1 MLYENKKQPNMTNIT
16 ALIALDDCANW
27 KGSHESLKAHARQA
41 VRKASKGFKNAT
53 LQGLE
58 KLAKKRGV
66 AVYVILDELVAKEL
80 KRK

>member
-1 MLYENKKQPNMTNIT
+1 MTNIT

-41 VRKASKGFKNAT
+41 VRKAKKQLKVT
-53 LQGLE
+53 PLVKLE
-58 KLAKKRGV
+58 RLAKKRGV
-66 AVYVILDELVAKEL
+66 AVYVILDELVEKEL